1 MIVVKGGR
9 AVPNHFIILDV
20 NTPPP
25 WDELE
30 GKPADLKEKIASTAE
45 KFDGSLRAGPYFDIG
60 KKVGYAVIKGPED
73 PAKAKAMI
81 DALPTLKAI
90 VMLRVSEMEAA
101 IREGERAGD

>member
-1 MIVVKGGR
+1 MR
-9 AVPNHFIILDV
+9 ARP
-20 NTPPP
+20 
-25 WDELE
+25 
-30 GKPADLKEKIASTAE
+30 KSSTA
-45 KFDGSLRAGPYFDIG
+45 RYARVPYFDIG